1 MNAVNELGA
10 AVPSTEGEGF
20 STALET
26 TLGKAGEASGIGAW
40 SVGDAYDAFITGHFA
55 LAAEA
60 MLDPGESGVQREDD
74 KAEFLEKVGPVIV
87 AAEVL
92 GFVEDDLLEFAGCDT
107 GQEPLGN
114 EDARREKAD
123 DAGAI
128 EHARGADCDAL
139 DCDVPGVMRVKSGGE

>member
-10 AVPSTEGEGF
+10 AVPGAKGEGF

-40 SVGDAYDAFITGHFA
+40 SVGDAYDTFITGHLA
-55 LAAEA
+55 LAAET

-74 KAEFLEKVGPVIV
+74 KAEFLEEVGPVVV

-107 GQEPLGN
+107 GEEPLGN

-123 DAGAI
+123 DAGAV

-139 DCDVPGVMRVKSGGE
+139 ARDALGEMSVKRGGE